1 MGNMCT
7 GWVQGVLDTLR
18 DKLDIMRDKTKGEE
32 VAMDTKKGAG
42 EEMKK
47 EEAKKE
53 KDQKLKE
60 KKDNEKKENKEK
72 EQKEKDQ
79 KEKEKKE
86 KQIKEEDQ
94 KEKEQKEKEQ
104 KEKEKHEK
112 QMKEK
117 EQKDKEKKEKK
128 MKDKEQ
134 KDNEKKEK
142 EKKEK
147 EKKEKEK
154 KEKEKREK
162 VKKNKKSADADTS
175 MTGLRGV
182 ATTFT
187 LSGEAG
193 QEAWVAGSF
202 SAWERIRLERREDGV
217 LSAVV
222 ELEPGSHQY
231 KFLVDGE
238 WRLDPSSGEAT
249 VDNGLGSC
257 NNVITVQREQLV
269 Q

>member
-1 MGNMCT
+1 MCT

-18 DKLDIMRDKTKGEE
+18 DKLDILRDKTKGEE
-32 VAMDTKKGAG
+32 VAMDTKKEAG
-42 EEMKK
+42 E
-47 EEAKKE
+47 
-53 KDQKLKE
+53 QKI
-60 KKDNEKKENKEK
+60 
-72 EQKEKDQ
+72 
-79 KEKEKKE
+79 KEKEK
-86 KQIKEEDQ
+86 
-94 KEKEQKEKEQ
+94 KEKEQKEKENQ
-104 KEKEKHEK
+104 ENKEKE
-112 QMKEK
+112 MKV
-117 EQKDKEKKEKK
+117 KEKKD
-128 MKDKEQ
+128 KDQ
-134 KDNEKKEK
+134 KEK

-147 EKKEKEK
+147 EKKEKKEKEHKEKEQKEKEKKEKVQKEKEK
-154 KEKEKREK
+154 KEKEKKQTEK
-162 VKKNKKSADADTS
+162 KVKKSADADTS

-187 LSGEAG
+187 LGGAAG

-202 SAWERIRLERREDGV
+202 SAWEKIRLERREEGV

-257 NNVITVQREQLV
+257 NNVITVQGEQLV

>member
-1 MGNMCT
+1 MCT

-18 DKLDIMRDKTKGEE
+18 DKLDTLRDKTKGEE

-154 KEKEKREK
+154 REK

-187 LSGEAG
+187 LCGEAG

-202 SAWERIRLERREDGV
+202 SAWERIRLERREEGV